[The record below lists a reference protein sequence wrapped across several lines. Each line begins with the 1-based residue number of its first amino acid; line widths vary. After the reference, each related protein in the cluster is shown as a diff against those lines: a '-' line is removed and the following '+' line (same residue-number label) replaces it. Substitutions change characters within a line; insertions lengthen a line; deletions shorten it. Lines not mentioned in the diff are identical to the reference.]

1 MSETADIVQVEP
13 PPSPEVFMDEPTTP
27 AIKRLEAEARAL
39 QTAYNMAKAL
49 SKTSMVPR
57 HFQQSYVPKGQ
68 REPLGDKAAQDLA
81 AAIMYGAE
89 LGMSAMQAAQNV
101 FTVHDSPA
109 VYSKTMVAQV
119 QSWITSNGSGGTP
132 DGDGVWEVAA
142 SPERVVWA
150 GRRDGK
156 PASSEWTIERA
167 STAGFTRN
175 EKYQTQPTEM
185 LRAKAQAE
193 VCRILFPDVLLGM
206 SHTVEELQL
215 SETVSV
221 QRVVRPPAQQ
231 KGLAGLQ
238 AAIEER
244 RQAAE
249 TAEQGPEPT
258 QPDTNVE
265 PTPAPE
271 PEPAPEATGAP
282 EATAP
287 DGGDNTPPPGSGKAD
302 SVTIQKVRDL
312 LTAEKYQLRTK
323 QGMKEALEFL
333 SQCVSQEVTDIDSLS
348 DDQAAEVIAVLTNT
362 EKEK

>member
-1 MSETADIVQVEP
+1 MSETTEIVQVEAP
-13 PPSPEVFMDEPTTP
+13 PAPEVFTDEPTTP
-27 AIKRLEAEARAL
+27 AIKRMEAEARAL
-39 QTAYNMAKAL
+39 QTAYNMAKSL
-49 SKTSMVPR
+49 SKTSMVPQ
-57 HFQQSYVPKGQ
+57 HFQQSHTPRGN

-101 FTVHDSPA
+101 FTVHGSPG

-119 QSWITSNGSGGTP
+119 RRWIDNNGTGGP

-142 SPERVVWA
+142 TPERVVWA
-150 GRRDGK
+150 GRRDGR
-156 PASSEWTIERA
+156 PAASEWTIERA
-167 STAGFTRN
+167 TTAGFTSN
-175 EKYQTQPTEM
+175 EKYQKQPTEM

-193 VCRILFPDVLLGM
+193 VCRILFQDVLLGM
-206 SHTVEELQL
+206 SHSVEELQL

-221 QRVVRPPAQQ
+221 QRVTRPPAQQ

-238 AAIEER
+238 AAIEGR

-249 TAEQGPEPT
+249 ATEQGPEPS

-265 PTPAPE
+265 PAPAPE
-271 PEPAPEATGAP
+271 PEPAPSASES
-282 EATAP
+282 TAP
-287 DGGDNTPPPGSGKAD
+287 DGGDDSPPPGSGKAD
-302 SVTIQKVRDL
+302 RAAIQNVRDL

-333 SQCVSQEVTDIDSLS
+333 SQCVSQEVTDIDQLS
-348 DDQAAEVIAVLTNT
+348 EDQAAEIIAVLTNT

>member
-1 MSETADIVQVEP
+1 MSETTDIVQVETP
-13 PPSPEVFMDEPTTP
+13 PVPEVFMDEPTTP
-27 AIKRLEAEARAL
+27 AIKRMEAEARAL
-39 QTAYNMAKAL
+39 QTAYNMAKSL
-49 SKTSMVPR
+49 SKTSMVPQ
-57 HFQQSYVPKGQ
+57 HFQQSHTPRNH

-101 FTVHDSPA
+101 FTVHGSPG

-119 QSWITSNGSGGTP
+119 RRWIDNNGTGGP

-150 GRRDGK
+150 GRRDGR
-156 PASSEWTIERA
+156 PAASEWTIERA
-167 STAGFTRN
+167 TTAGFTSN
-175 EKYQTQPTEM
+175 ELYKKQPTEM

-193 VCRILFPDVLLGM
+193 VCRILFQDVLLGM
-206 SHTVEELQL
+206 SHSVEELQL

-221 QRVVRPPAQQ
+221 QRVSRPPAQQ

-249 TAEQGPEPT
+249 TTEQGPEPT
-258 QPDTNVE
+258 QPDTSVE
-265 PTPAPE
+265 AAPAPE
-271 PEPAPEATGAP
+271 PEPAPAAAEAL
-282 EATAP
+282 EAAAP
-287 DGGDNTPPPGSGKAD
+287 DGGDDTPPPGSGKAD
-302 SVTIQKVRDL
+302 SATIQKVRDL

>member
-1 MSETADIVQVEP
+1 
-13 PPSPEVFMDEPTTP
+13 MDEPTTP
-27 AIKRLEAEARAL
+27 AIKRMEAEARAL
-39 QTAYNMAKAL
+39 QTAYNMAKSL
-49 SKTSMVPR
+49 SKTSMVPQ
-57 HFQQSYVPKGQ
+57 HFQQSHIPRNQ

-101 FTVHDSPA
+101 FTVHGSPG

-119 QSWITSNGSGGTP
+119 RRWIDNNGTGGP

-142 SPERVVWA
+142 TPERVVWA
-150 GRRDGK
+150 GRRDGR
-156 PASSEWTIERA
+156 PAASEWTIDRA
-167 STAGFTRN
+167 TTAGFTSN
-175 EKYQTQPTEM
+175 DLYKKQPTEM

-193 VCRILFPDVLLGM
+193 VCRILFQDVLLGM
-206 SHTVEELQL
+206 SHSVEELQL

-221 QRVVRPPAQQ
+221 QRVARPPAQQ

-244 RQAAE
+244 RQQTAE

-265 PTPAPE
+265 PAPAPE
-271 PEPAPEATGAP
+271 PEQ

-287 DGGDNTPPPGSGKAD
+287 DGGDDNTPLPGSGKAD
-302 SVTIQKVRDL
+302 SATIQKVRDL

-323 QGMKEALEFL
+323 QGMKEALEFV

-348 DDQAAEVIAVLTNT
+348 DDLAAEIIAVLTNT

>member
-1 MSETADIVQVEP
+1 MSETTEIVQVEAP
-13 PPSPEVFMDEPTTP
+13 PAPEVFTDEPTTP
-27 AIKRLEAEARAL
+27 AIKRMEAEARAL
-39 QTAYNMAKAL
+39 QTAYNMAKSL
-49 SKTSMVPR
+49 SKTSMVPQ
-57 HFQQSYVPKGQ
+57 HFQQSHTPRGN

-101 FTVHDSPA
+101 FTVHGSPG

-119 QSWITSNGSGGTP
+119 RRWIDNNGTGGP

-142 SPERVVWA
+142 TPERVVWA
-150 GRRDGK
+150 GRRDGR
-156 PASSEWTIERA
+156 PAASEWTIERA
-167 STAGFTRN
+167 TTAGFTSN
-175 EKYQTQPTEM
+175 EKYQKQPTEM

-193 VCRILFPDVLLGM
+193 VCRILFQDVLLGM
-206 SHTVEELQL
+206 SHSVEELQL

-221 QRVVRPPAQQ
+221 QRVTRPPVQQ

-249 TAEQGPEPT
+249 TAEQGPAPS

-265 PTPAPE
+265 PAPAPE
-271 PEPAPEATGAP
+271 PEPAPSASES
-282 EATAP
+282 TAP
-287 DGGDNTPPPGSGKAD
+287 DGGDDSPPPGSGKAD
-302 SVTIQKVRDL
+302 RAAIQNVRDL

-333 SQCVSQEVTDIDSLS
+333 SQCVSQEVTDIDQLS
-348 DDQAAEVIAVLTNT
+348 EDQAAEIIAVLTNT